1 MLDNARDFSK
11 PHLAKGISAMTSV
24 IEDQPVSGV
33 NGIHEIRA
41 ETNGKSEN
49 PNEVAWRRIVLN
61 MARLHG
67 HGAEETQIVGRRHED
82 ECVVT
87 HTGRCHRRLGV
98 VIGKAYLE
106 D

>member
-24 IEDQPVSGV
+24 IEDQPVLGV

-41 ETNGKSEN
+41 ETNGKPEN
-49 PNEVAWRRIVLN
+49 PNEIAWRSIVLN
-61 MARLHG
+61 MAGLHG
-67 HGAEETQIVGRRHED
+67 HGAEETQIVRRGHED

-87 HTGRCHRRLGV
+87 HTGPFHRRLRV
-98 VIGKAYLE
+98 VIGEAYPE